1 MTGNGGAMAIPSLP
15 DDIGET
21 VRRAL
26 AEDLGSGDLTAQ
38 LIPASARAQAQV
50 ITREDAVLCGT
61 AWFDEVFRQL
71 DSRVRVDWAAADGNT
86 LGTGQ
91 VLCSLRG
98 PARALLTGE
107 RTALNF
113 LQLLCAT
120 ATRTRAYVEAIRGT
134 RAAILDT
141 RKTVPGLRR
150 AQKYAVACGGGRNH
164 RMGLYDAILIK
175 ENHIAAAGSLTAALR
190 AARAAARPG
199 TMIEIEVENLEQLRE
214 ALAAGAEHL
223 LLDNFRLEALRAAV
237 AETRGR
243 ARLEAS
249 GGITLDNIRAVA
261 DTGVDYISVGELTK
275 SIRAVDLSMRF
286 VR

>member
-1 MTGNGGAMAIPSLP
+1 MSTLKLP
-15 DDIGET
+15 DDFFET

-26 AEDLGSGDLTAQ
+26 AEDIGTGDLTAG
-38 LIPASARAQAQV
+38 LIPATTQAQAHV
-50 ITREDAVLCGT
+50 ITREDAVLCGG
-61 AWFDEVFRQL
+61 AWFDEVFRQIDPRIRVAWRARDGEGISAGQTLCAL
-71 DSRVRVDWAAADGNT
+71 D
-86 LGTGQ
+86 
-91 VLCSLRG
+91 G
-98 PARALLTGE
+98 PARGILTGE

-113 LQLLCAT
+113 LQLLSAT
-120 ATRTRAYVEAIRGT
+120 ATRTRRYVEAIRGT

-141 RKTVPGLRR
+141 RKTLPGLRR

-175 ENHIAAAGSLTAALR
+175 ENHIAAAGSITAALR
-190 AARAAARPG
+190 AARVAAPAG
-199 TMIEIEVENLEQLRE
+199 AMVEIEVENLDQLRE

-223 LLDNFRLEALRAAV
+223 LLDNFRLDALLAAV

-243 ARLEAS
+243 ARIEAS

-275 SIRAVDLSMRF
+275 SIKAVDLSMRF
-286 VR
+286 APRA